1 MTHPHDIGTPNH
13 LDYKELL
20 ELYRI
25 SEDDLERIRRFGAEA
40 LARMDEL
47 VERWYEWLRAHPEYD
62 EFFSDPETL
71 KRVQRLQEPYWELFM
86 DGAVDN
92 EYVQRRAVV
101 GETHA
106 RIGLPLN
113 TYFAGMNMF
122 QELFSLVVR
131 EGDFEEDERAPIL
144 DSVTKLLHFDTAIV
158 VDTYN
163 HLVEQTLT
171 AQSRSLMEMS
181 TPVTEI
187 WEGLLFLPVVG
198 IIDSRRSREI
208 MNATLS
214 KIAETQAR
222 VFILDISGV
231 GVVDTAVANHLIK
244 ITRATKLMGCETT
257 ISGVS
262 PAIAQTIVDLGID
275 VGEVKTTATMPGGPV
290 EPRHG
295 RRGADPAA
303 ACTGMRRG
311 VHPDRP
317 RRAGAVLLPGGITGV
332 RAVVGRP
339 GRHSRPVRRGRHG
352 WRRLSRSARHHAD
365 GAPHG
370 GFHRPVGIAG
380 GCGLG
385 AHRPGSRYR
394 GGGGHGDPGRRLPDY
409 AGMGRYVHRRGGWA

>member
-1 MTHPHDIGTPNH
+1 MTYSHDFGTQPR

-25 SEDDLERIRRFGAEA
+25 SEADLERIRAFGVEA

-47 VERWYEWLRAHPEYD
+47 VDRWYEWLRTHPDYE

-71 KRVQRLQEPYWELFM
+71 KRVQRLQDSYWEFFM
-86 DGAVDN
+86 DGAVNN

-101 GETHA
+101 GEAHA
-106 RIGLPLN
+106 RIGLPLD

-131 EGDFEEDERAPIL
+131 EGNFEDGERPMIL

-198 IIDSRRSREI
+198 IIDSRRSRDV
-208 MNATLS
+208 MNATLG

-275 VGEVKTTATMPGGPV
+275 VGEVKTTATMRDALAHAVDVNGGA
-290 EPRHG
+290 G
-295 RRGADPAA
+295 RR
-303 ACTGMRRG
+303 
-311 VHPDRP
+311 
-317 RRAGAVLLPGGITGV
+317 
-332 RAVVGRP
+332 
-339 GRHSRPVRRGRHG
+339 SR
-352 WRRLSRSARHHAD
+352 
-365 GAPHG
+365 
-370 GFHRPVGIAG
+370 
-380 GCGLG
+380 
-385 AHRPGSRYR
+385 
-394 GGGGHGDPGRRLPDY
+394 
-409 AGMGRYVHRRGGWA
+409 

>member
-1 MTHPHDIGTPNH
+1 MAVSDGISGGAHHIDH
-13 LDYKELL
+13 RELL

-25 SEDDLERIRRFGAEA
+25 TTDDLALIERFGEQA

-47 VERWYEWLRAHPEYD
+47 VDRWYEWMATLPDFD

-71 KRVQRLQEPYWELFM
+71 RRVQKLQDGYWQAFM
-86 DGAVDN
+86 RASIDD
-92 EYVQRRAVV
+92 EYVERRRLV
-101 GETHA
+101 GEAHA

-122 QELFSLVVR
+122 QQLFSVVVK
-131 EGDFEEDERAPIL
+131 EGDFEEADRAPTL
-144 DSVTKLLHFDTAIV
+144 DAVVKLLHFDTAIV

-171 AQSRSLMEMS
+171 AQARSLMEMS

-187 WEGLLFLPVVG
+187 WESLLFLPIVG
-198 IIDSRRSREI
+198 IIDSKRSRDI

-275 VGEVKTTATMPGGPV
+275 VGEVKTTATMRDALADAV
-290 EPRHG
+290 QAIG
-295 RRGADPAA
+295 RREMQ
-303 ACTGMRRG
+303 TR
-311 VHPDRP
+311 
-317 RRAGAVLLPGGITGV
+317 
-332 RAVVGRP
+332 
-339 GRHSRPVRRGRHG
+339 
-352 WRRLSRSARHHAD
+352 
-365 GAPHG
+365 
-370 GFHRPVGIAG
+370 
-380 GCGLG
+380 
-385 AHRPGSRYR
+385 
-394 GGGGHGDPGRRLPDY
+394 
-409 AGMGRYVHRRGGWA
+409 